1 MGASRIQEETGGDHA
16 FPFWQ
21 GKRRVVAR
29 RGGGDSGDM
38 GAAHGFAGAWEEP
51 GRKQQRNKGGMSLV
65 CTWLDKESP
74 RTSQQPLSS
83 VSER

>member
-29 RGGGDSGDM
+29 RGDGDSRDR
-38 GAAHGFAGAWEEP
+38 GATHGFAGAWEEP
-51 GRKQQRNKGGMSLV
+51 GRKQ
-65 CTWLDKESP
+65 
-74 RTSQQPLSS
+74 
-83 VSER
+83 